1 MQTENKIQLVTFDL
15 DGTMLDDEWAHAEA
29 NRRIGERLG
38 VDHTQLGRLT
48 GYSVRM
54 RWQELCR
61 KAGISVD
68 IEELADEHF
77 RITLELLQEAGT
89 AEAPGLTETMSA
101 LKRGGYAIAV
111 ASSSDESF
119 VRAVVE
125 LLQLTKYV
133 DFFLTK
139 NQVEEL
145 KPSPEIY
152 LTACNLANVSA
163 SQAVGV
169 EDSDPGCLALRR
181 AGMYSIGF
189 TNGGKNHQTMPDA
202 NTQIASMTD
211 LLPLLEL
218 LQKR

>member
-1 MQTENKIQLVTFDL
+1 MQTKNVIQLVTFDL

-38 VDHTQLGRLT
+38 VDHTRLGKLT
-48 GYSVRM
+48 GYSVRL

-61 KAGISVD
+61 QAELSVD

-77 RITLELLQEAGT
+77 QITLDLLREAGT
-89 AEAPGLTETMSA
+89 AEAPGLTETLSM
-101 LKRGGYAIAV
+101 LKADGYLLAV
-111 ASSSDESF
+111 AFSSDEPF

-125 LLQLTKYV
+125 LLRLTSYV

-139 NQVEEL
+139 NQVEKL

-152 LTACNLANVSA
+152 LTACRLANVSV
-163 SQAVGV
+163 SQAVGI

-189 TNGGKNHQTMPDA
+189 TNGGKNRQQLADA
-202 NTQIASMTD
+202 DARISSMRD
-211 LLPLLEL
+211 LLPLLEK
-218 LQKR
+218 LQRP